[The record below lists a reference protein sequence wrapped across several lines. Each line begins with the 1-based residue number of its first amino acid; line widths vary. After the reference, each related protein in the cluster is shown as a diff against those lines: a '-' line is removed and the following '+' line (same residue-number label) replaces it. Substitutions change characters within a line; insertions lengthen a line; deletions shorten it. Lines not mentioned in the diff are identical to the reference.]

1 MVFLPVVLDCLFVS
15 AWYTKNLTHDLEGF
29 ELTSVLGVD
38 YPGQNSDN
46 PYVEFIGFAKSVVVP
61 FGKLL
66 FRWLWLGSNFEPN

>member
-1 MVFLPVVLDCLFVS
+1 MVFLPVVLDCLFVP

-46 PYVEFIGFAKSVVVP
+46 PYVEFTGFVNGQVASVVVP
-61 FGKLL
+61 FDKLL
-66 FRWLWLGSNFEPN
+66 FRWL